1 MSAVKQ
7 TRGISMKF
15 YVLTLFPDMILR
27 GLNTSI
33 LGRAAEKKI
42 ISIDAVNIRDYT
54 ADRHGKADDYPYGG
68 GAGMLIQAQPV
79 YDAHKAVTGGRKLR
93 TIYVTPQ
100 GVPFTQKIAQ
110 ELSRLEE
117 LVFLCGHYEGIDQR
131 VLEEV
136 ATDYISIGDYV
147 LTGGELPA
155 MVMIDAISRLVPGVL
170 HNDSSSESESFF
182 NDLLEYPQY
191 SRPRVWHGREVPA
204 VLLLGDHKKIAEWRR
219 ERSEEL
225 TKSRRPDLYKEYIRK
240 EELIRW
246 LSREKREKI
255 HMIESLRRGKAE
267 ILYADRGNVLLYD
280 RTSRLCMI
288 SAQNAETGERL
299 LEKVPKD
306 ASLFVTSQDF
316 LNEPICNRFS
326 CEIFHECIQV
336 CYPQKQALP
345 VKYKDI
351 RLLGE
356 EFIPYV
362 RERYHMGDSEYVAE
376 RIRAGA
382 MYGAFC
388 DEKPVGFIGI
398 HNDGSLGM
406 LFVEE
411 THRRKGLGISLESY
425 AINRICEKGWTPYGH
440 VVTGNETSL
449 GLQERLGLYPSSGT
463 IWWLG
468 KKD

>member
-147 LTGGELPA
+147 LTGGGA
-155 MVMIDAISRLVPGVL
+155 SGNGDARC
-170 HNDSSSESESFF
+170 HF
-182 NDLLEYPQY
+182 QTCT
-191 SRPRVWHGREVPA
+191 R
-204 VLLLGDHKKIAEWRR
+204 
-219 ERSEEL
+219 
-225 TKSRRPDLYKEYIRK
+225 
-240 EELIRW
+240 
-246 LSREKREKI
+246 
-255 HMIESLRRGKAE
+255 
-267 ILYADRGNVLLYD
+267 
-280 RTSRLCMI
+280 C
-288 SAQNAETGERL
+288 
-299 LEKVPKD
+299 
-306 ASLFVTSQDF
+306 ASQ
-316 LNEPICNRFS
+316 
-326 CEIFHECIQV
+326 
-336 CYPQKQALP
+336 
-345 VKYKDI
+345 
-351 RLLGE
+351 
-356 EFIPYV
+356 
-362 RERYHMGDSEYVAE
+362 
-376 RIRAGA
+376 
-382 MYGAFC
+382 
-388 DEKPVGFIGI
+388 
-398 HNDGSLGM
+398 
-406 LFVEE
+406 
-411 THRRKGLGISLESY
+411 
-425 AINRICEKGWTPYGH
+425 
-440 VVTGNETSL
+440 
-449 GLQERLGLYPSSGT
+449 
-463 IWWLG
+463 
-468 KKD
+468 